1 MALAANLALVTVT
14 GQYVDYEGNPIAGQ
28 IEFRLPK
35 TLQNA
40 LADQI
45 VVQSTYSATLDAF
58 GSFSITVPATDD
70 PNLNETFQYTITE
83 AFLGGRTWQVSL
95 PGIDSFEDLSLRY
108 ATFADL
114 TGSGQTFGQLVG
126 VADVKISSLVPVYS
140 GESFTELAA
149 YQAYVVEEQAVAAQE
164 ALISLS
170 PAGVKMPTTYGSLL
184 VTEQSFASV
193 AAAFPSYT
201 GLLSATNLVATS
213 SDVTPFGTTRVNL
226 VTNPSVETDAAT
238 WNANNATGAR
248 STLDSYAGSASYR
261 TVFNTTPSGG
271 AGVFWWAA
279 AGSGPGFLVTA
290 GLAYTFSVWVK
301 DTAASRGYRAS
312 LEWRNSAVAA
322 GTLISTSTGSLTTVT
337 LNGWTRVSITATA
350 PAGAQSVIPSC
361 YVQVATT
368 SGQVVYFDAAL
379 LEQASTVGSYFDG
392 SKDGFWTGN
401 AHTST
406 SRNATAIS
414 AEIIAEAAAD
424 LAIEQAEELFPHPF
438 VFTGSLGVQR

>member
-1 MALAANLALVTVT
+1 
-14 GQYVDYEGNPIAGQ
+14 
-28 IEFRLPK
+28 
-35 TLQNA
+35 

-126 VADVKISSLVPVYS
+126 VADVKISSLVPAYS
-140 GESFTELAA
+140 GDVFTELAA

-164 ALISLS
+164 ALVSLS
-170 PAGVKMPTTYGSLL
+170 PAGVRMPTTYGSLL
-184 VTEQSFASV
+184 VTEQSFTSV

-201 GLLSATNLVATS
+201 GLLSAANLVATS
-213 SDVTPFGTTRVNL
+213 GDVAPFGTTRVNL
-226 VTNPSVETDAAT
+226 LTNPSVELAL
-238 WNANNATGAR
+238 TGW
-248 STLDSYAGSASYR
+248 STLAGSTIARVTTGGYAGPAAVQVTRGTTSNNQGIAG
-261 TVFNTTPSGG
+261 TVAVVSGQQ
-271 AGVFWWAA
+271 
-279 AGSGPGFLVTA
+279 
-290 GLAYTFSVWVK
+290 YTFSAYLRN
-301 DTAASRGYRAS
+301 TAGIT
-312 LEWRNSAVAA
+312 RNMYAQIGWPGGTFSTSTITAVAA
-322 GTLISTSTGSLTTVT
+322 ADGWVRLAATGTAPSSGTAALYVVTGTTAQNASGQTALIDALLMEQS
-337 LNGWTRVSITATA
+337 ATA
-350 PAGAQSVIPSC
+350 
-361 YVQVATT
+361 
-368 SGQVVYFDAAL
+368 
-379 LEQASTVGSYFDG
+379 GSYFDG
-392 SKDGFWTGN
+392 SKDGFWTGDP
-401 AHTST
+401 HTST